1 VTLQTSSSTKLRV
14 VPSRLLQNRSH
25 SVWGFLVGVESIF
38 GVKTIVG
45 HSGAKLR

>member
-14 VPSRLLQNRSH
+14 VPSRSLQNRSQAAL
-25 SVWGFLVGVESIF
+25 SFLVGVESIL